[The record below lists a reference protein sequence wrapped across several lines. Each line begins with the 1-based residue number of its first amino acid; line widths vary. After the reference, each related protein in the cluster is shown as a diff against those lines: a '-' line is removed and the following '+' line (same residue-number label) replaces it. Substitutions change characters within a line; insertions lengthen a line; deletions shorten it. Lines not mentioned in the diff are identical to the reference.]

1 MNLDAGCVDAQHSQD
16 NGVLIMVTGTIG
28 AKSGAATKQVG
39 WLPSRELLGRDWRPA
54 PRGLSLVA
62 AERTTI
68 FNSYYMYILSRPK
81 WARLGEPEA
90 D

>member
-1 MNLDAGCVDAQHSQD
+1 MVNLDTGCVDAQHSQD

-68 FNSYYMYILSRPK
+68 F
-81 WARLGEPEA
+81 
-90 D
+90 